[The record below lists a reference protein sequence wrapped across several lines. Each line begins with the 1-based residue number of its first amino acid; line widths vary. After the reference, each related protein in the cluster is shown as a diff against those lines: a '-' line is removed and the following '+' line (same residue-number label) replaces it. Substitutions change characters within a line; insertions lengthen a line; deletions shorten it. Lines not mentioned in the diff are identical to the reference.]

1 MDNERNKRLASI
13 MGLCWHEADYMLD
26 GKWDKNCLHYY
37 VPCRKCK
44 LVLYSPDKTVYNP
57 DFSTPEWRA
66 KLMDWAVEQWW
77 YQEFDDWADDEWV
90 KCAFRSDIQTD
101 HIFTRHLW
109 RNLATLIVE
118 YHGEER

>member
-1 MDNERNKRLASI
+1 M
-13 MGLCWHEADYMLD
+13 MGMCWHEADYMLD

-66 KLMDWAVEQWW
+66 RLMDWAVEQEWW
-77 YQEFDDWADDEWV
+77 DEFKDWSWDKAPDDDNDWV
-90 KCAFRSDIQTD
+90 AY
-101 HIFTRHLW
+101 LW
-109 RNLATLIVE
+109 RNLPDLLVE